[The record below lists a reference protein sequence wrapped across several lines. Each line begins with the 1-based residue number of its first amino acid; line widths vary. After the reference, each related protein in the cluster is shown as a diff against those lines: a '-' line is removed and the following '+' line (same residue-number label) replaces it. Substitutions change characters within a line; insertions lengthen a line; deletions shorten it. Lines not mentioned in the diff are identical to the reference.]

1 MRRAAKVDANQDA
14 VATGLRRL
22 GYRVQSLA
30 AVGNGVP
37 DLLVGT
43 PQGRLV
49 LLEVKDGAKKPSERR
64 LTPDQVE
71 WHAVWS
77 RWPVFVV
84 TSVADAY
91 RQLSPRADVD

>member
-43 PQGRLV
+43 PQGRLI
-49 LLEVKDGAKKPSERR
+49 LLEVKDGAKSPSARQ
-64 LTPDQVE
+64 LTPRQEE
-71 WHAVWS
+71 WHIVWS
-77 RWPVFVV
+77 QWPVYIV
-84 TSVADAY
+84 TSLADAIH
-91 RQLSPRADVD
+91 QLSPRVEAD